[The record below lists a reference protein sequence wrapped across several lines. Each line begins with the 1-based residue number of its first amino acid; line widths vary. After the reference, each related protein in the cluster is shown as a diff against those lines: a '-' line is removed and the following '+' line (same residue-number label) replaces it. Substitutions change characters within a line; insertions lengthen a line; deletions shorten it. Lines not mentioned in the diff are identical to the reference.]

1 MSELDS
7 NCQIPVLGS
16 GYVGKSSILMRY
28 LHGTFS
34 NRYSETVEEMHVQ
47 QYSINGKRRYMNFLD
62 TAGNIYFPAMRKIYF
77 SKALGFI
84 LIYSICDARSFEE
97 IKRIWEQIKSIRE
110 NVLSIPCVVVG
121 NKLDSENNR
130 EVETFEALGWACS
143 ENLGGCFLEV
153 SAKDNNAIKEI
164 FDILLE
170 QLGNT
175 RAKQATTFRIRST
188 SLTRKE
194 DKKQKSKHIKNKGVK
209 TFEKVEASS
218 KSFQNTMF
226 EDYKETYVYK
236 VQQKQNKIQKSYSYK
251 GAQYIKSKETVCCRE
266 LEHTSS
272 LKTGA
277 DIGKKYQGLKKLNKL
292 LSNIFRRKDSSPNKE
307 LEKNKCKNILY

>member
-7 NCQIPVLGS
+7 NCLIPVLGS
-16 GYVGKSSILMRY
+16 GYVGKSSILKRY

-34 NRYSETVEEMHVQ
+34 KRYSETVEEMHVQ

-84 LIYSICDARSFEE
+84 RVYSICDARSFEE

-121 NKLDSENNR
+121 NTLDSENNR
-130 EVETFEALGWACS
+130 EVETFDALGWACS

-153 SAKDNNAIKEI
+153 SAKDNNAVNEI

-188 SLTRKE
+188 SFTRKD
-194 DKKQKSKHIKNKGVK
+194 DKRQKNKHIKTKRTK

-218 KSFQNTMF
+218 KRFQNTMF
-226 EDYKETYVYK
+226 EDYKETYIYK
-236 VQQKQNKIQKSYSYK
+236 VQQKQNKIQKSYFFK
-251 GAQYIKSKETVCCRE
+251 GAQYMKSKETVCCRE

-277 DIGKKYQGLKKLNKL
+277 GERKKCQGLKKLNKL
-292 LSNIFRRKDSSPNKE
+292 LSNLFKRKD
-307 LEKNKCKNILY
+307 

>member
-1 MSELDS
+1 
-7 NCQIPVLGS
+7 
-16 GYVGKSSILMRY
+16 
-28 LHGTFS
+28 
-34 NRYSETVEEMHVQ
+34 MHVQ

-84 LIYSICDARSFEE
+84 LTYSICDARSFEG
-97 IKRIWEQIKSIRE
+97 IKRNWEQIKSIRD
-110 NVLSIPCVVVG
+110 NVLSIPCEAVG
-121 NKLDSENNR
+121 NKLDLENNR

-143 ENLGGCFLEV
+143 ENLDGCFPEV

-175 RAKQATTFRIRST
+175 RGKQATTFRIRST

-194 DKKQKSKHIKNKGVK
+194 DKRQKSKHIKNKGKK

-218 KSFQNTMF
+218 KSFRHTMF
-226 EDYKETYVYK
+226 EDYKETYIYK
-236 VQQKQNKIQKSYSYK
+236 VHQKQNKIQKSYSYK

-266 LEHTSS
+266 LEHSSS

-277 DIGKKYQGLKKLNKL
+277 DERKKYQGLKKLNKL
-292 LSNIFRRKDSSPNKE
+292 LSNLFRRKDSSPNNE

>member
-7 NCQIPVLGS
+7 KCQIPVLGS

-28 LHGTFS
+28 LHGSFS

-77 SKALGFI
+77 SKALGFV
-84 LIYSICDARSFEE
+84 LVYSICDARSFEE

-130 EVETFEALGWACS
+130 EVETFDALEWAYS

-175 RAKQATTFRIRST
+175 RAKQTTTFRIRST
-188 SLTRKE
+188 SFTRKE
-194 DKKQKSKHIKNKGVK
+194 DRIQKSKHIKNKK
-209 TFEKVEASS
+209 MMTFEKVEASS
-218 KSFQNTMF
+218 KSFQDTMF
-226 EDYKETYVYK
+226 EGYKETYIYK
-236 VQQKQNKIQKSYSYK
+236 VQQKQNKIQKSNSFK
-251 GAQYIKSKETVCCRE
+251 DSQPIKTKETVNRRE
-266 LEHTSS
+266 FGHTSS
-272 LKTGA
+272 QPNRVAKGKT
-277 DIGKKYQGLKKLNKL
+277 QGLKKLNKL
-292 LSNIFRRKDSSPNKE
+292 LSNLFRRQDSSPNNE
-307 LEKNKCKNILY
+307 LQENKYKNVLC